1 MMIMS
6 SKNTPLTEEDFEK
19 AYKFLNVMK
28 KKLPGLK
35 LDLLKKENRYSDT
48 VEFSEVEETYEVYEG
63 SNGRPFDAYVF
74 STYLLEGLKQLTEK
88 EQRALILFYG
98 QDLSLTE
105 IAKRDHISP
114 QAVSKT
120 KQRALD
126 KMRLIMEEN
135 RYE

>member
-1 MMIMS
+1 M
-6 SKNTPLTEEDFEK
+6 
-19 AYKFLNVMK
+19 
-28 KKLPGLK
+28 
-35 LDLLKKENRYSDT
+35 DLLKKENRYSDT
-48 VEFSEVEETYEVYEG
+48 VEFSEVEETYEGYDT
-63 SNGRPFDAYVF
+63 SNGRPFDTYVF
-74 STYLLEGLKQLTEK
+74 NTVLLAALNQLTEK
-88 EQRALILFYG
+88 EQRTLVLFFG
-98 QDLSLTE
+98 QNLSLTE